1 EIRREINGTVLV
13 IIPIVIFMAL
23 FVYFMRDLAI
33 TILFTEKFREAREL
47 FGIQLIGDVLKIS
60 SWLYAYPMISRGA
73 TRWFVGSEIFFAIS
87 LVVMTAIFVPQF
99 KTDGANIA
107 YMINYII
114 YFFFVFTA
122 MKYILGNEK

>member
-1 EIRREINGTVLV
+1 
-13 IIPIVIFMAL
+13 
-23 FVYFMRDLAI
+23 
-33 TILFTEKFREAREL
+33 
-47 FGIQLIGDVLKIS
+47 
-60 SWLYAYPMISRGA
+60 
-73 TRWFVGSEIFFAIS
+73 
-87 LVVMTAIFVPQF
+87 MTAIFVPQF